1 MQRRGINMSW
11 NDILKKDLESSI
23 ESVILYLEDAAEQP
37 HYYKE
42 LLQTVCF
49 KAAKALRKFSE

>member
-1 MQRRGINMSW
+1 MSW
-11 NDILKKDLESSI
+11 NDILKKDLDSSI
-23 ESVILYLEDAAEQP
+23 ENVILYLEDAAEQP

-49 KAAKALRKFSE
+49 KAAKALRKLSE

>member
-1 MQRRGINMSW
+1 MSW

-37 HYYKE
+37 HYSKE
-42 LLQTVCF
+42 LLQTVCS
-49 KAAKALRKFSE
+49 KAAKALKKFAK